1 MFSLT
6 NKIAIV
12 TGSTRGLGS
21 AIVEGLT
28 TMGASVFS
36 YTLSDGNDVTDD
48 ANIQAF
54 VDKFERID
62 ILVNN
67 AGISNQ
73 PWEKTINVNL
83 KAPYVF
89 SQATVKKMPPNSSI
103 INITSI
109 NAERGFPGNPQY
121 VVSKH
126 GLAGLTKALA
136 VDYAKLG
143 IRVNA
148 VGPGY
153 MKTDMT
159 NYSQQN
165 RSSLIEKHTLL
176 KRWGAPSDI
185 QGAVCFLAS
194 DASSYITGQTIYVDG
209 GWLAQGM
216 VCD

>member
-1 MFSLT
+1 MFSLA

-12 TGSTRGLGS
+12 TGSTRGLGQAIS
-21 AIVEGLT
+21 QGLAEMGAIV
-28 TMGASVFS
+28 SS
-36 YTLSDGNDVTDD
+36 YTLSEGNDVTDD
-48 ANIQAF
+48 DNIQSF

-73 PWEKTINVNL
+73 PWEKTLNVNL
-83 KAPYVF
+83 RAPYMF
-89 SQATVKKMPPNSSI
+89 SQAAIKKMPAGGSI

-143 IRVNA
+143 IRVNS

-153 MKTDMT
+153 MKTNMT
-159 NYSQQN
+159 EYSQKN
-165 RSSLIEKHTLL
+165 RSKLIEKHTLL
-176 KRWGAPSDI
+176 KRWGEPRDI
-185 QGAVCFLAS
+185 QGAICFLAS

-209 GWLAQGM
+209 GWLVQGL
-216 VCD
+216 VND